1 MSSRDPQQS
10 SSPAEAESFDETLR
24 RLQQIVD
31 QLERG
36 ELSLE
41 ESLLAFE
48 QGVALSRR
56 GQAILD
62 AAEHRVELLL
72 RNGRVEPL
80 DPGRT

>member
-1 MSSRDPQQS
+1 MDAVDRQPTA
-10 SSPAEAESFDETLR
+10 PAPEPESFDETLHQ
-24 RLQQIVD
+24 LQHIVE

-41 ESLLAFE
+41 ESLQAFE

-62 AAEHRVELLL
+62 AAERRVELLL
-72 RNGRVEPL
+72 RDGSTEPL
-80 DPGRT
+80 DQSRT